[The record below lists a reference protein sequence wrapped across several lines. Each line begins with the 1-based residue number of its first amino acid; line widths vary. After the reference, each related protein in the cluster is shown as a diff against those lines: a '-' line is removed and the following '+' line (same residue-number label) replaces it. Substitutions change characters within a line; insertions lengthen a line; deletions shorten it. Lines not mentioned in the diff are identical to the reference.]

1 MAGTLLTWTEAKFRK
16 ILLVFAVFLAIGGAW
31 TLISELA
38 RAPRIGFPID
48 QNYQAAADQRWKA
61 ALAARVGMVRG
72 DLWAELFF
80 SFANSILIRG
90 GPDFGAIETL
100 NEALPA
106 ARRALVYAPFRSEV
120 WLLLAEMAK
129 DYELQTPSAATAL
142 TMSYYTAPYNQAL
155 TSLRLSLAT
164 RGTAVRDAALRQLV
178 EQDLQI
184 ILQANHTCAPLSL
197 RPMRRHLPEGKHLIE
212 SVAQEADPSFL
223 IAATKEDS
231 LISGLTRAAEVIRA
245 PH

>member
-1 MAGTLLTWTEAKFRK
+1 MKAGNTPPLSTQARLRK
-16 ILLVFAVFLAIGGAW
+16 VLMVFAITLGIAGGW
-31 TLISELA
+31 TLICELA
-38 RAPRIGFPID
+38 RAPRIGFPFD
-48 QNYQAAADQRWKA
+48 QNYRAAADQRWKA
-61 ALAARVGMVRG
+61 ALAAQVGMVRG

-120 WLLLAEMAK
+120 WLLLAGMAK
-129 DYELQTPSAATAL
+129 DYELQTPNAATAL

-155 TSLRLSLAT
+155 TALRLSLAT
-164 RGTAVRDAALRQLV
+164 RGNAVRDAALRQLV

-184 ILQANHTCAPLSL
+184 IFASRPNL
-197 RPMRRHLPEGKHLIE
+197 RPAVIAAYATASAEGKHVIE
-212 SVAQEADPSFL
+212 SVVEETDPSFL
-223 IAATKEDS
+223 
-231 LISGLTRAAEVIRA
+231 TRLKNERR
-245 PH
+245 